1 MKIIRNSN
9 KYKLNIVATPI
20 GNIEEI
26 SIRSLRT
33 LKESEVI
40 FCEDTRVSKQLLKLL
55 EIDYTTKSFFSLNG
69 FNEKDKIQLCIK
81 KIKETNNSVLV
92 SDAGYPLI
100 NDPGYSLVQEC
111 YNNEIFVNV
120 INGPSSLIHSLI
132 VSGSTTNQF
141 IFRGFLENKKEAV
154 RKQLDEFNNINNIT
168 QILFLSPHKLI
179 FSLKYI
185 MEIIGDIKIS
195 LCKELT
201 KRNETIYIGLI
212 SEIIENKDLNLKG
225 EFVLI
230 IHPYDIAKNEQ
241 ITVQQYINKNIAK
254 YKTKELAQIVSKE
267 YNLSSSEAYSIIL
280 SIKEGK

>member
-9 KYKLNIVATPI
+9 KYKLNVVATPI

-26 SIRSLRT
+26 SIRSLRI

-55 EIDYTTKSFFSLNG
+55 EIDYTNKSFFSLNG
-69 FNEKDKIQLCIK
+69 FNEKDKIELCIK

-141 IFRGFLENKKEAV
+141 IFRGFLENKKEAI
-154 RKQLDEFNNINNIT
+154 RKQLEEFNNINNIT

-230 IHPYDIAKNEQ
+230 IHPYDITKNEQ
-241 ITVQQYINKNIAK
+241 ITVQQYINENITK

-267 YNLSSSEAYSIIL
+267 YNLNSSEAYSIIL

>member
-1 MKIIRNSN
+1 MKIIRNNN
-9 KYKLNIVATPI
+9 KYKLNVVATPI

-55 EIDYTTKSFFSLNG
+55 KIDYTNKSFFSLNG
-69 FNEKDKIQLCIK
+69 FDEKDKIQLCIK

-230 IHPYDIAKNEQ
+230 IHPYDITKNEQ

-267 YNLSSSEAYSIIL
+267 YNLNSSEAYSIIL

>member
-1 MKIIRNSN
+1 MKIIRNNN
-9 KYKLNIVATPI
+9 KYKLNVVATPI

-55 EIDYTTKSFFSLNG
+55 KIDYTNKSFFSLNG

-230 IHPYDIAKNEQ
+230 IHPYDITKNEQ

-267 YNLSSSEAYSIIL
+267 YNLNSSEAYSIIL